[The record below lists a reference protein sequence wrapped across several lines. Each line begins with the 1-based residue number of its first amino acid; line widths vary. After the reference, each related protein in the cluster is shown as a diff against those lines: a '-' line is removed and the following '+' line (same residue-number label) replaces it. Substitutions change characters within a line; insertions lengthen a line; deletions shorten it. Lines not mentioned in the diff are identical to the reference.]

1 MVRTGSEDNF
11 QGLVF
16 AFPCQA
22 RESPASAAA
31 LHSGDQLA
39 RKPLAGSPVWPAYP
53 AAETTGERH
62 PPHCFPMG
70 SRDRARVLRIRH
82 FHPLAISP
90 VQDLTL

>member
-1 MVRTGSEDNF
+1 MVRTRSEDNF

-22 RESPASAAA
+22 RESPASAA
-31 LHSGDQLA
+31 LHTGDQLA

-62 PPHCFPMG
+62 PPDALSYGLQGPEHWSCV
-70 SRDRARVLRIRH
+70 SDT
-82 FHPLAISP
+82 S
-90 VQDLTL
+90 TLWPSC